1 MLELRAAKLVK
12 VPGSTM
18 HCAPGHI
25 GECHTGLVIDAIHF
39 NIRLMQNYM
48 FLERSD
54 IRDVLLANSHRNR
67 ICACGVC
74 GMFTHEEDPAW
85 MDWKKSSK
93 ALYYHPRCY
102 SRIVACGSWWF

>member
-1 MLELRAAKLVK
+1 
-12 VPGSTM
+12 M

-67 ICACGVC
+67 ICACGAC

-93 ALYYHPRCY
+93 ALFYHPESY